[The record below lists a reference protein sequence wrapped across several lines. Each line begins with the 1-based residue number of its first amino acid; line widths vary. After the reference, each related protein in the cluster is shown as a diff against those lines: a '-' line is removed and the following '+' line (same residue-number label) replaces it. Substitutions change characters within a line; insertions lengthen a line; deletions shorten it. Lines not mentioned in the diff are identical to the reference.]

1 MTDDERA
8 LVAFVNAMS
17 QEEREALR
25 DLLREIVESQG
36 TKQVP
41 LHVERGGAGAT

>member
-8 LVAFVNAMS
+8 FLAFLNAMS

-25 DLLREIVESQG
+25 DLLREIVESQEG
-36 TKQVP
+36 KAASV
-41 LHVERGGAGAT
+41 

>member
-8 LVAFVNAMS
+8 LVAIASAMS

-25 DLLREIVESQG
+25 DLLREIVESQNRKETAQG
-36 TKQVP
+36 
-41 LHVERGGAGAT
+41 

>member
-8 LVAFVNAMS
+8 FLAFLNAMS

-25 DLLREIVESQG
+25 DLLREIVESQEG
-36 TKQVP
+36 K
-41 LHVERGGAGAT
+41 EATA

>member
-8 LVAFVNAMS
+8 LIALVTTMS

-25 DLLREIVESQG
+25 DLLREIVESQEG
-36 TKQVP
+36 K
-41 LHVERGGAGAT
+41 EATA